1 MVAAIQTEP
10 TFRSQP
16 PRVLFETRFGGD
28 ELGTY
33 DVSADGQR
41 FVAVQGDKEEPEP
54 LQIVV
59 IPDFAEELKA
69 KMAEAGQQA
78 NRSPAWNTYGDL
90 PEQPLTPFCVDCL
103 PPLCHHLIPTQTISV
118 VLALTRFL

>member
-1 MVAAIQTEP
+1 MMVAASQTEP

-16 PRVLFETRFGGD
+16 PRVLFETRFGWD

-59 IPDFAEELKA
+59 IPGFAEELKA
-69 KMAEAGQQA
+69 KMAEAGQ
-78 NRSPAWNTYGDL
+78 
-90 PEQPLTPFCVDCL
+90 
-103 PPLCHHLIPTQTISV
+103 
-118 VLALTRFL
+118 